1 MRRGRIRGGV
11 VFRGGTSRA
20 VRVSRDGIR
29 KPRRTRRLGHMEE
42 SRVLEDLLALLPSGS
57 VAAYRG
63 PEEPF
68 GNISHSGSTEPL
80 PVYSV
85 TKMFISAGVLRA
97 MDAGVLKL
105 SDSLASRLE
114 GAPAG
119 CTVREVLHH
128 TAGLGN
134 YTAEPEYIR
143 AVAARPGEPWGL
155 DLIAEASAP
164 GTRGRFEY
172 SNTGFWYLG
181 AMLEQVSGMA
191 LGQYLHREV
200 FEPAN
205 MMDTRY
211 PELETS
217 ITPSGYSTLWA
228 GPAGA
233 AFSTPTDLLRFQQ
246 FMLGVE
252 SSWSPPL
259 SAAATKEF
267 FSSVPVPAQDPWRVP
282 RYGAGVMTDPALG
295 IWGHGGSGP
304 GYRGAVFSSFGNRAA
319 AAIICPGAGSFEAE
333 ETLVRLLG
341 REGKRILKF
350 APDYGMTW
358 PFCGENV
365 VLELEPCE
373 LGISDELI
381 RRIRAWMD
389 DWDKNYHHERGWVD
403 EQTRIASR
411 VERLSIQDALR
422 AEAGGYLDV
431 VDDVFFD

>member
-1 MRRGRIRGGV
+1 
-11 VFRGGTSRA
+11 
-20 VRVSRDGIR
+20 
-29 KPRRTRRLGHMEE
+29 MEE
-42 SRVLEDLLALLPSGS
+42 SRALEDLLALLPSGS

-85 TKMFISAGVLRA
+85 TKMFIAAGVLRA

-119 CTVREVLHH
+119 CTIREVLHH

-134 YTAEPEYIR
+134 YTAHPDYVR
-143 AVAARPGEPWGL
+143 AVAEVPGEPWSL
-155 DLIAEASAP
+155 DRIAAVSAP
-164 GTRGRFEY
+164 GSRGRFEY

-233 AFSTPTDLLRFQQ
+233 SFSTPADLLRFQQ
-246 FMLGVE
+246 FVLGVE
-252 SSWSPPL
+252 SYWSPPL
-259 SAAATKEF
+259 GAAATEEF
-267 FSSVPVPAQDPWRVP
+267 FASVPVPPQDPWRVP

-304 GYRGAVFSSFGNRAA
+304 GYRSAVFSRFGNRAT

-333 ETLVRLLG
+333 ETLVNLLG
-341 REGKRILKF
+341 RRGVKTLTF
-350 APDYGMTW
+350 APDCGMKW
-358 PFCGENV
+358 PFWGEDR
-365 VLELEPCE
+365 VLELEPYE
-373 LGISDELI
+373 LGLSQELI
-381 RRIRAWMD
+381 SRIRTWMD
-389 DWDKNYHHERGWVD
+389 DWDRHFHHENGWAD
-403 EQTRIASR
+403 EATRVASR
-411 VERLSIQDALR
+411 LERLAIQDAIR
-422 AEAGGYLDV
+422 AEAGDYLDV

>member
-1 MRRGRIRGGV
+1 MDE
-11 VFRGGTSRA
+11 SRA
-20 VRVSRDGIR
+20 
-29 KPRRTRRLGHMEE
+29 
-42 SRVLEDLLALLPSGS
+42 LEDLLALLPSGS

-85 TKMFISAGVLRA
+85 TKMFIAAGVLRA
-97 MDAGVLKL
+97 MDAGELKL

-114 GAPAG
+114 GAPTG
-119 CTVREVLHH
+119 CTIREVLHH

-134 YTAEPEYIR
+134 YTAHPDYVR
-143 AVAARPGEPWGL
+143 AVAEMPGEPWGL
-155 DLIAEASAP
+155 ERIAAASVP
-164 GTRGRFEY
+164 GTRGSFEY

-211 PELETS
+211 PDLETS

-233 AFSTPTDLLRFQQ
+233 AFSTPADLLRFQQ
-246 FMLGVE
+246 FILGVE
-252 SSWSPPL
+252 SFWLPPL
-259 SAAATKEF
+259 SAAATHEF
-267 FSSVPVPAQDPWRVP
+267 FDSVPVPAQDPWRVP
-282 RYGAGVMTDPALG
+282 RYGAGVMMDPALA

-304 GYRGAVFSSFGNRAA
+304 GYRSAVFGRFGSRAA
-319 AAIICPGAGSFEAE
+319 AAVICPGAGSFEAE
-333 ETLVRLLG
+333 DALARMLG
-341 REGKRILKF
+341 RKGRHSLVF
-350 APDYGMTW
+350 GPDYAMKW
-358 PFCGENV
+358 PFTDDSST
-365 VLELEPCE
+365 LEIEPQE
-373 LGISDELI
+373 LGLSEELTQ
-381 RRIRAWMD
+381 RLRAWMD
-389 DWDKNYHHERGWVD
+389 GWDAHFHHERGWVD
-403 EQTRIASR
+403 ERTRVASR
-411 VERLSIQDALR
+411 VERLSIQEAIR
-422 AEAGGYLDV
+422 AEAGDYLDI